1 MADDSRTYLQSV
13 LQPDQLAKLER
24 VGNQEV
30 LQFVARFVRHCRPDY
45 VFVATDSAEDIEYV
59 RESAIRDGE
68 EGPLAIPGHTYH
80 FDSPLDQARD
90 RKNTRLL
97 LRKGVEL
104 GPQFETLDRD
114 EGLADVLARLDGLM
128 QGHTMYV
135 RFFSL
140 GPVGSE
146 FSNLAVQLTDSA
158 YVAHNEDLL
167 YRAAYDEFVRLG
179 SEASFFRFVHSA
191 GELDHHVSKNI
202 DQRRVFID
210 LSEDT
215 VYSANTQ
222 YGGNTIGLKKLAMR
236 LAIKKAS
243 AEGHLCEHMF
253 VMGVHG
259 PKGRVSYFTG
269 AYPSM
274 CGKTS
279 TSMLEGETIVGD
291 DIAYLR
297 NVDGHLR
304 AVNVE
309 RGIFGIIQGINQ
321 KDDAIIWKAL
331 HSPGEIIFSNV
342 LVTEDGGAY
351 WIDKGTPMPASGT
364 NHTGAWFPGKLDK
377 SGREVP
383 PSHPNGRFTL
393 SLPLLENTDV
403 ALDDPAGVEVAGMIY
418 GGRDYDTWV
427 PVEEAFDW
435 VHGIVTKGASLE
447 SQTTAATLG
456 AEGVRE
462 FNPMSNLDFLPIPI
476 GRYVADNLKI
486 AEGLKQHPRIFSVN
500 YFLQDANGRWLNAR
514 ADKRIWLKWMELR
527 VHGDAG
533 AIRTPTGYIPLYEDL
548 ARLFQEVLG
557 REYHRDDYVQQFTL
571 RIPEN
576 LAKID
581 RIATHY
587 REHVLET
594 PDVLL
599 GVLKEQRQRLE
610 QARAQWGDYVEPDT
624 MPRA

>member
-1 MADDSRTYLQSV
+1 MAENPSAYLKSV
-13 LQPDQLAKLER
+13 LPPDQMAKLKR
-24 VGNQEV
+24 INNQAV
-30 LQFVARFVRHCRPDY
+30 LEFVARFVRHCRPSN
-45 VFVATDSAEDIEYV
+45 VFVTTDSAEDIEYV
-59 RESAIRDGE
+59 RRAAIRDGE

-80 FDSPLDQARD
+80 FDSPADQARD

-97 LRKGVEL
+97 LPKGVEL

-140 GPVGSE
+140 GPVGSD

-167 YRAAYDEFVRLG
+167 YRTAYDEFVRLG
-179 SEASFFRFVHSA
+179 EEAEFFRFVHSA
-191 GELDHHVSKNI
+191 GELNNHVSNNI

-210 LSEDT
+210 LQEDT

-236 LAIKKAS
+236 LAINKAS

-253 VMGVHG
+253 IMGVHG

-269 AYPSM
+269 AFPSL

-297 NVDGHLR
+297 NVDGVLR

-309 RGIFGIIQGINQ
+309 RGIFGIIQGVNA
-321 KDDAIIWKAL
+321 KDDPIIWKAL
-331 HSPGEIIFSNV
+331 HSPGEIIFSNI

-351 WIDKGTPMPASGT
+351 WIDKGTPMPSGGT
-364 NHTGAWFPGKLDK
+364 NHTGPWFPGKLDS
-377 SGREVP
+377 SGKEVP
-383 PSHPNGRFTL
+383 PSHPNARFTL
-393 SLPLLENTDV
+393 SLPLLENTDA
-403 ALDDPAGVEVAGMIY
+403 ALDDPAGVGVAGIIY

-476 GRYVADNLKI
+476 GRYVSDNLKI
-486 AEGLKQHPRIFSVN
+486 AEGLAQPPRIFSVN
-500 YFLQDANGRWLNAR
+500 YFLQDTSGRWLNSR
-514 ADKRIWLKWMELR
+514 ADKRVWLKWMDLR
-527 VHGDAG
+527 VNDEVG
-533 AIRTPTGYIPLYEDL
+533 AIQTPTGYIPLYEDL

-557 REYHRDDYVQQFTL
+557 REYRREDYVQQFSL
-571 RIPEN
+571 RVPEN
-576 LAKID
+576 LAKVD
-581 RIATHY
+581 RISAHY
-587 REHVLET
+587 RERVLET
-594 PDVLL
+594 PEVLL
-599 GVLKEQRQRLE
+599 GILGEQRQRLE
-610 QARAQWGDYVEPDT
+610 EARVRWGDYVEPDA